1 MKKRVLLIAS
11 LLCVL
16 TWTGCGNSSSQEA
29 ESKSASA
36 STILSDDLS
45 SFYLDGSF
53 IIEPSSEYESSDYD
67 DSDSYEESSFDD
79 SDPYSGYIDSSS
91 NNRAEISNDYL
102 SGYIEL
108 KSDGFNGD
116 LTGNVSYVVG
126 ELTNIS
132 DIPIQ
137 FDLSYYGENSE
148 NYSSSSGICTMYL
161 RPNEKYLLC
170 SDMENV
176 SINSEDFY
184 FEYSFDLSK
193 ASETY
198 SDLCDSI
205 SIESNIRKND
215 TIDCTVTAD
224 SEFTASVTIFFYD
237 SANNIVATDETNISG
252 GPPFDT
258 TFEKPSVDYD
268 HYEICCA
275 PIGL

>member
-1 MKKRVLLIAS
+1 MKKIVLLIVS
-11 LLCVL
+11 MLCAF
-16 TWTGCGNSSSQEA
+16 TWTGCGNSSSRA
-29 ESKSASA
+29 EENISASA
-36 STILSDDLS
+36 SIISSYDLS
-45 SFYLDGSF
+45 S
-53 IIEPSSEYESSDYD
+53 EHESYDYID
-67 DSDSYEESSFDD
+67 DSDDYYEESSSVV
-79 SDPYSGYIDSSS
+79 SDPYSGYLDSSS

-137 FDLSYYGENSE
+137 FDLSYYGENGENSE

-198 SDLCDSI
+198 SNLCDSI
-205 SIESNIRKND
+205 SIESNVSKND

-237 SANNIVATDETNISG
+237 SDNNIVATDESTTSG
-252 GPPFDT
+252 EPPFDD

-275 PIGL
+275 PVGL